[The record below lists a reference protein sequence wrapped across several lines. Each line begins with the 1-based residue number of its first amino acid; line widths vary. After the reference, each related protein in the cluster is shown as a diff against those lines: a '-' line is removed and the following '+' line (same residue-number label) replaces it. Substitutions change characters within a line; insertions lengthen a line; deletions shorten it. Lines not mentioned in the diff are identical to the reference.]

1 MRAAS
6 SIVLN
11 DEDNKGLILGF
22 QTALSSWQD
31 NFSFKQLYVV
41 FKFMLDTGNFKI
53 DLSAASWYNT

>member
-1 MRAAS
+1 M
-6 SIVLN
+6 
-11 DEDNKGLILGF
+11 LGF

-53 DLSAASWYNT
+53 DLSAASWYNTSVVKALTFVPEIKL